1 MKLTQA
7 KLTDGAR
14 TIAQSFNTDTISQAA
29 PLLATLTIRDAFIRD
44 CVVADTRQALAGK
57 ASRLVSA
64 IDLVET
70 DAIRAQLSATA
81 ACLAYVGHAQGLAYE
96 YAATAQEYEA
106 EQAMARL
113 IMYALDRE
121 VPPSVLASA
130 CLQSDAQLLGHKNAK
145 PLGILPTDIPSA
157 QEERAAIKV
166 KPLTVEVK
174 GPRML
179 VEYLPLIT
187 GGIPR
192 NGVYVLVLSEQSG
205 VESVVHCES
214 WSDALLTALC
224 TEGSLVFVSVNMDDK
239 ASADSAKDMN
249 VLDVLAITHDER
261 GTTWK
266 SYLCTDTDC
275 CGEDGESVNGWTL

>member
-7 KLTDGAR
+7 QLTDGAR
-14 TIAQSFNTDTISQAA
+14 TIAQSFSTDTISQAA
-29 PLLATLTIRDAFIRD
+29 PLLTTLTIRDAFLRD

-64 IDLVET
+64 IDLVES
-70 DAIRAQLSATA
+70 DAIRAQLLATA
-81 ACLAYVGHAQGLAYE
+81 AYLAYVGHAQGLAYE

-106 EQAMARL
+106 EQSMARL
-113 IMYALDRE
+113 IMHALDCD
-121 VPPSVLASA
+121 VPPGILASA

-145 PLGILPTDIPSA
+145 ALGISPTDIPSA
-157 QEERAAIKV
+157 QRE
-166 KPLTVEVK
+166 PFTMEVN

-192 NGVYVLVLSEQSG
+192 NGVYLLVISEQTN

-224 TEGSLVFVSVNMDDK
+224 TQGSLVFVSVNMDDA
-239 ASADSAKDMN
+239 ASADSARDMN
-249 VLDVLAITHDER
+249 ALDCLAITHGER
-261 GTTWK
+261 GTTWR
-266 SYLCTDTDC
+266 SYLCTEPDC
-275 CGEDGESVNGWTL
+275 CGEDGESVQGWTL